1 MARKFFKRMLPHPK
15 TFKSHPHLQF
25 LGDWLHE
32 PNLWHL
38 NRKSL
43 AGGMAVGLFSAFIP
57 FPLQM
62 LWAAILA
69 IYFKVNIPLA
79 VSLVWLTNPITIPPM
94 FYLAYRLGAFMMGLS
109 PKNIDLTLEMD
120 QLMQIFAN
128 SWQPLLLGSFTMGLI
143 FAVIGY
149 YTVNILWKR
158 HVKHLWDK
166 RCAKRKLAKNQLNA
180 GQYKE
185 V

>member
-15 TFKSHPHLQF
+15 TLKSHPHLQF

-62 LWAAILA
+62 FWAAILA
-69 IYFKVNIPLA
+69 IYFKVNIPLSI
-79 VSLVWLTNPITIPPM
+79 SLVWVTNPITIPPM
-94 FYLAYRLGAFMMGLS
+94 FYLAYCLGAFMMGL
-109 PKNIDLTLEMD
+109 PIEAIDLSLGTEKLMD
-120 QLMQIFAN
+120 TFMNL
-128 SWQPLLLGSFTMGLI
+128 WKPLLLGSFTTGLM
-143 FAVIGY
+143 FAGIGY
-149 YTVNILWKR
+149 YSVNILWKR
-158 HVKHLWDK
+158 HVKRLWDK
-166 RCAKRKLAKNQLNA
+166 RRAQRREQKSGLAN
-180 GQYKE
+180 E
-185 V
+185 

>member
-15 TFKSHPHLQF
+15 TLKSHPYLQF

-38 NRKSL
+38 NRRSL

-69 IYFKVNIPLA
+69 IYFRVNIPLS

-94 FYLAYRLGAFMMGLS
+94 FYLAYCLGALMLGLPAES
-109 PKNIDLTLEMD
+109 VDFRLEMD
-120 QLMQIFAN
+120 ALMHAFAHL
-128 SWQPLLLGSFTMGLI
+128 WQPLLLGSLTMGLI
-143 FAVIGY
+143 FAAIGY
-149 YTVNILWKR
+149 YSVDFLWKR
-158 HVKHLWDK
+158 HVKYVWQK
-166 RCAKRKLAKNQLNA
+166 RREKRKLDRQGCAD
-180 GQYKE
+180 
-185 V
+185 

>member
-15 TFKSHPHLQF
+15 TLKSHPYLQF

-69 IYFKVNIPLA
+69 IYFKVNIPLS

-94 FYLAYRLGAFMMGLS
+94 FYLSYCLGALMMGL
-109 PKNIDLTLEMD
+109 PPETIDLSSGMGSIMNL
-120 QLMQIFAN
+120 
-128 SWQPLLLGSFTMGLI
+128 WQPLLLGSLTMGLM
-143 FAVIGY
+143 FAGIGY
-149 YTVNILWKR
+149 YSVNILWKR

-166 RCAKRKLAKNQLNA
+166 RREKRRVEKKPLAN
-180 GQYKE
+180 E
-185 V
+185 

>member
-15 TFKSHPHLQF
+15 TLKTHPHLQF
-25 LGDWLHE
+25 LGVWLHE

-69 IYFKVNIPLA
+69 IYFKVNIPLSI
-79 VSLVWLTNPITIPPM
+79 SLVWLTNPLTIPPM
-94 FYLAYRLGAFMMGLS
+94 FYLAYYLGALMLGRPPVNDALS
-109 PKNIDLTLEMD
+109 LDFDK
-120 QLMQIFAN
+120 LMELLMT

-143 FAVIGY
+143 CATIGY
-149 YTVNILWKR
+149 YTVDLLWKR
-158 HVKHLWDK
+158 HVRYLWQK
-166 RCAKRKLAKNQLNA
+166 RCKERK
-180 GQYKE
+180 
-185 V
+185 